1 MRALNGVDEVKA
13 AVGTHLGQSDWLT
26 LTQERVDDFTT
37 AVGSDEGMAFLV
49 LSLSNYF
56 LPQIVEVQGFSAGI
70 NYGTNEIRFPTPAAV
85 GAKLRGT
92 GELVAADE
100 IPGGLQTQIRITIEM
115 DGADEPAC
123 VIESLSRWL
132 V

>member
-1 MRALNGVDEVKA
+1 MRVLDGVDEVKS
-13 AVGTHLGQSDWLT
+13 AVGSHLGQSDWLT
-26 LTQERVDDFTT
+26 LTQERVDDFAA
-37 AVGSDEGMAFLV
+37 AVGSDDGLAFLV

-70 NYGTNEIRFPTPAAV
+70 NYGTNEIRFPTPV
-85 GAKLRGT
+85 FIGAKLRGS

-100 IPGGLQTQIRITIEM
+100 IPGGLQTQIRITIDME
-115 DGADEPAC
+115 GADEPAC
-123 VIESLSRWL
+123 VIESLSRWI